1 MTTTS
6 VRAAIRERLDPVIE
20 EIVTREI
27 SQRGPAY
34 AQQATVT
41 PALMSILLGQQRPVQ
56 EQQPFA
62 ALAPLLV
69 SALMTQQQPAPRQQP
84 FAGLVPILISTLLT
98 QQQQPV
104 QRQQPLGALA
114 PFLVAALSGAR

>member
-6 VRAAIRERLDPVIE
+6 VRAAIREQLDPVIA

-27 SQRGPAY
+27 SRRGSAS
-34 AQQATVT
+34 AQQSAVAPT
-41 PALMSILLGQQRPVQ
+41 LMSLLLASQRTVQ
-56 EQQPFA
+56 GQQPFA
-62 ALAPLLV
+62 ALA
-69 SALMTQQQPAPRQQP
+69 
-84 FAGLVPILISTLLT
+84 PILISTLLT

-104 QRQQPLGALA
+104 QRRQPLGALA